1 MHLWNKFTS
10 KGFSILWPYSG
21 LENEWMDLPL
31 HLQKH
36 YSQLWFFSLAETIQS
51 LCVHVDSTNILHYAN
66 IMLYQDSNRKYFLP
80 VQLDYTGQ
88 TQ

>member
-31 HLQKH
+31 HLQKP
-36 YSQLWFFSLAETIQS
+36 LAETIHS
-51 LCVHVDSTNILHYAN
+51 FCVHVGSTKILHYAN
-66 IMLYQDSNRKYFLP
+66 IKLYQDSNGKFFLP